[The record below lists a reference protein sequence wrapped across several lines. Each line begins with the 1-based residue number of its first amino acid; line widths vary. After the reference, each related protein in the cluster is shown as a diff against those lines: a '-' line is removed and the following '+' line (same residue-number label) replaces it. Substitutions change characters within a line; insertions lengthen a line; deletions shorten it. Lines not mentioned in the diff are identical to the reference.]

1 MLAVFC
7 VAMVLQKHAPNTAF
21 MVALDSDR
29 LFQITN
35 VWTVH
40 LKFTKDQWEAMEPK
54 GGFNMFAAFSRAA
67 SAAGLKSLSSAIM
80 SQGDQNHDGR
90 LSREE
95 FAALAQ
101 KWFKAW
107 DTNRTGKLNAGQ
119 IRDGLNSAAK
129 RTGGRGGAGGGGFP
143 GLGMMLQGP
152 EGKRNGLASAL
163 GIEFVYVHADLEF
176 GGRLLKDVGVRYKG
190 NGTFLES
197 RGSLKRSLKV
207 DLRKFVNGQRL
218 GDVTMLTLQNNV
230 TDASWMNEVLAY
242 LFLAISAGLGLGAGQ
257 TLLTIVALVII
268 LGLIMIRSTFRASP
282 GPPNLYLT
290 VTSPAAAKL
299 GVVRLLQELTGL
311 GASASLKRF
320 DQTAESLEAAFL
332 VDFKQVAHLEQF
344 TQRLRELSPDVKV
357 SCLDDRGL
365 LG

>member
-1 MLAVFC
+1 
-7 VAMVLQKHAPNTAF
+7 
-21 MVALDSDR
+21 
-29 LFQITN
+29 
-35 VWTVH
+35 
-40 LKFTKDQWEAMEPK
+40 
-54 GGFNMFAAFSRAA
+54 
-67 SAAGLKSLSSAIM
+67 
-80 SQGDQNHDGR
+80 
-90 LSREE
+90 
-95 FAALAQ
+95 
-101 KWFKAW
+101 
-107 DTNRTGKLNAGQ
+107 
-119 IRDGLNSAAK
+119 
-129 RTGGRGGAGGGGFP
+129 
-143 GLGMMLQGP
+143 MLQGP

-344 TQRLRELSPDVKV
+344 TQRLRELNRTS
-357 SCLDDRGL
+357 R
-365 LG
+365 